1 MHINKQASA
10 CSVLTTVA
18 LLSLQ
23 TRLMQPPN
31 ATWQQIIAQATQ
43 SPDILKQPEVLLIFW
58 A

>member
-1 MHINKQASA
+1 MLVAV
-10 CSVLTTVA
+10 CTVLTAAA

-43 SPDILKQPEVLLIFW
+43 SPDILKQPEVSYQVLL
-58 A
+58 